1 MNNVKSSLIVVAA
14 ITSLLVMGTS
24 LIPLQSYAAGNDQ
37 PHKNLKSKSDSRTNQ
52 HLDQDNFCYRSP
64 GCVQGNQGAQI
75 SGNDNTAKGF
85 NDQSSQGITGN
96 NDPSSQG
103 ITGLTG
109 LSGLAGIQ

>member
-24 LIPLQSYAAGNDQ
+24 LIPLQSYADGNDQ

>member
-1 MNNVKSSLIVVAA
+1 MNNVKSLIVVATIA
-14 ITSLLVMGTS
+14 SLLVMGAS
-24 LIPLQSYAAGNDQ
+24 LIPLQSYADGNDQ

-75 SGNDNTAKGF
+75 SGNDNAAKGF
-85 NDQSSQGITGN
+85 NDQSSQGITGF

>member
-1 MNNVKSSLIVVAA
+1 MNNVKSSMIVIAA
-14 ITSLLVMGTS
+14 IATLLVVGTS
-24 LIPLQSYAAGNDQ
+24 LIPLQSYADGSDQ

-109 LSGLAGIQ
+109 LSGLGGIQ

>member
-1 MNNVKSSLIVVAA
+1 MNNVKSSLIVAA

-24 LIPLQSYAAGNDQ
+24 LVPLQSYADGNDQ
-37 PHKNLKSKSDSRTNQ
+37 PHKNLKSKSDSNTNQ

-75 SGNDNTAKGF
+75 SGNDNAAKGF
-85 NDQSSQGITGN
+85 NDQSSQE
-96 NDPSSQG
+96 

>member
-1 MNNVKSSLIVVAA
+1 MLMVVISL
-14 ITSLLVMGTS
+14 
-24 LIPLQSYAAGNDQ
+24 
-37 PHKNLKSKSDSRTNQ
+37 HKNLKSKSDSRTNQ